1 MYGIVNLIAFFAVA
15 YAAGPGRDSC
25 PLVHLKNQSECIGK
39 SSECWAPNQYD
50 VDCANGAGLCC
61 FDGCANTC
69 YKEKVNLCWL
79 VFKTLNPLIIVV
91 ENYLEFFNFPG
102 LLGTVQDC

>member
-39 SSECWAPNQYD
+39 TSECWAPNQYD

-69 YKEKVNLCWL
+69 YKEKVNLC
-79 VFKTLNPLIIVV
+79 LISFQDCKYCCGELLRIF
-91 ENYLEFFNFPG
+91 LIFPG